1 MNRILIT
8 LTIFLTFSVTTLF
21 AQNYSIVTNNS
32 DVTIT
37 GTSNVHDWESSAD
50 EFSGSATIEL
60 EDDSLVSISAL
71 EFVVLV
77 DGIKSGKGGMDD
89 KTYDALNKK
98 KYPNIKFILTDIAE
112 IKDTT
117 LIANGKLTI
126 AGVTKTIQ
134 MEVNYEVLPNGTV
147 SFKGTEPIKMT
158 DYKVDPPKAMF
169 GAIKAGDNV
178 EVTFDAK
185 FIQQQ
190 ASISNQ

>member
-8 LTIFLTFSVTTLF
+8 LTLILSFSVTTLN
-21 AQNYSIVTNNS
+21 AQNYSIVTDNS
-32 DVTIT
+32 DVIIM
-37 GTSNVHDWESSAD
+37 GTSNVHDWESSAE